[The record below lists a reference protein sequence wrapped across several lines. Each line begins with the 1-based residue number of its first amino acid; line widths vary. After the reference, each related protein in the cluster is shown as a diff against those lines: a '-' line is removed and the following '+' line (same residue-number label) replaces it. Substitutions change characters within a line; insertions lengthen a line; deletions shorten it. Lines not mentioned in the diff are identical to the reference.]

1 MRWPRSIFFWALVIL
16 SLTTLGFG
24 LWLWQTERRQVAVQS
39 MPTSPQQSQAAPD
52 FTLPTVTGDRVHL
65 NDLRGK
71 VILLNFWATWCPPC
85 QAEMPDLNALYRE
98 FGPTQ
103 NFVVLGVDVEEGQSA
118 VEAFVRRNGITFP
131 LALDTNGSVSNDRY
145 HVRSLPTSMIIDR
158 EGNIR
163 DTWLGQISK
172 NAMIARL
179 KRVW

>member
-1 MRWPRSIFFWALVIL
+1 MAALDLLLGVGNSELDDARLWA
-16 SLTTLGFG
+16 
-24 LWLWQTERRQVAVQS
+24 VAVANRTPPGSSSIHADQ
-39 MPTSPQQSQAAPD
+39 PQQSQAAPD